1 MKTRL
6 VFLFIFIMA
15 IAIFPISL
23 SSFQKIHLDH
33 KDGLGS
39 NYIRWI
45 GQDNHGYIWVVTGTG
60 LSRFNG
66 TGFETYNTNN
76 SGLNSDEL
84 NCVIADPQNPDKV
97 WIGSRYDG
105 LYIYDYITGEI
116 TPYSGK
122 LHTNDVPH
130 LSISS
135 DNKIWVTHYHKP
147 PEKLDPSTGETER
160 LFWEAPKNFALPIW
174 CMTEDSSGKFLYI
187 GHENEGMTIVDLNT
201 KEFKNY
207 KHNPLDDKSIGG
219 NTVYSIYIDKNNYVW
234 TGTENG
240 ISIFN
245 PHSGTFKSFTH
256 NLSPS
261 SILPGAVRNIVNM
274 DQEGIWIATSQGGIS
289 IFEGDG
295 YSNENISFIN
305 LTPKIKGNPQETLY
319 STSPYVLFKDSFG
332 NKWIGYQ
339 SDGIDV
345 AGYDPPFVTQISILG
360 QSENYPSSTSVWSM
374 TTDWNGNV
382 WMAGDREIATINSNK
397 IERFHL
403 PPNTLDANT
412 PVKALYVDS
421 KNNLWIGTY
430 NAGAY
435 LMNLTDKSIKKINS
449 TDREVC
455 CFLEEESGDIL
466 IGSHKGIYRISKGRE
481 ATLEENINGKL
492 KDRYVTCLHKDKS
505 GNLLIGTFGKGIT
518 IIDGGMKDIRR
529 LTVLEGMP
537 SNTINAI
544 FEDSKGNIWIA
555 TRGGVVKTSTK
566 NYNDFKIYPISN
578 GASINIK
585 SIEEDNFGKIWMSS
599 EDGITC
605 YDPKRDSIST
615 YTRSHKAPLTAFL
628 EGSSC
633 KGEDGTLFFGSLDGI
648 TRFNPSSIND
658 YPYKNGEIRVNSILA
673 HDNDSEDHN
682 KTISIPI
689 NSDIVTLPHNYN
701 TFTLKF
707 NYIDVTKAVNTE
719 LRYNMQGV
727 NEVWS
732 AAGDSNEA
740 VYRNLKPGT
749 YRFQVSSRTFGG
761 EWSKP
766 ERLITIKIEPPIY
779 LAWWAII
786 LYIAIAILLILI
798 VIHFYKSKLNL
809 EKNLAIEKENNKN
822 NLLLNEERLVFFTNI
837 THELRTPLSLII
849 GPIEDLINDPELKD
863 KHRSRLQV
871 IRGSS
876 MRLLNLINGILEFR
890 KTETR
895 NRRLEVVSGNL
906 ANFVREIGLR
916 FKELNSNKN
925 LNIMIDVSDMENVE
939 MYYDPEMITIMLNN
953 LLGNAIKYTRK
964 GDIILS
970 LKPNEIN
977 GISYV
982 DLSVKDTGEG
992 IAQEEL
998 PHIFKRYYQARH
1010 NKKIAGTGIGLA
1022 LTKNLVDLHEAT
1034 ISVDSEK
1041 GKGSTFTIR
1050 FVRDNCYPSAL
1061 HKEATEAIE
1070 SETGFTKTETTP
1082 TPERLTLLIVEDD
1095 EDVRDYIANA
1105 FASNYNV
1112 VCAENGKDGLQKV
1125 RETLP
1130 DIVVSD
1136 IMMPEMDGIELCNA
1150 IKSDM
1155 ATSHIPVILLTAK
1168 DSMLDKE
1175 EGYNSGADS
1184 YMTKPFSAKLL
1195 QSRINNILDT
1205 RHRLSMRFIMHSA
1218 HDVVASP
1225 PQDDETPDT
1234 NQQNKNGSIDLSPL
1248 DKEFIAKLRNLVEDN
1263 IEIEDMDMPFL
1274 TDKMCMSHSTLYR
1287 KVKSITGLT
1296 PVEFTRK
1303 IKLNKAKQLLISR
1316 EVDPAEI
1323 PFLTGFNSSAY
1334 FRRVFKKEFGISPRE
1349 MLQQTKEGNNL
1360 NISNELV

>member
-6 VFLFIFIMA
+6 VFLFIFMTA
-15 IAIFPISL
+15 MTIFPTNL

-66 TGFETYNTNN
+66 TDFETFNTNN

-84 NCVIADPQNPDKV
+84 NCIIADPQNPDKV

-105 LYIYDYITGEI
+105 LYTYDYNTGKITQ
-116 TPYSGK
+116 YSGK

-160 LFWEAPKNFALPIW
+160 LFWKAPKNFALPIW
-174 CMTEDSSGKFLYI
+174 CMAEDKAGKFIYI
-187 GHENEGMTIVDLNT
+187 GHENEGMTVVDLKT
-201 KEFKNY
+201 KKFKNY
-207 KHNPLDDKSIGG
+207 KHNPLDEKSIGG
-219 NTVYSIYIDKNNYVW
+219 NTVYSIYVDKDNYIWV
-234 TGTENG
+234 GTENG

-245 PHSGTFKSFTH
+245 PRSENFISFTH
-256 NLSPS
+256 ADYPN
-261 SILPGAVRNIVNM
+261 SILPGAVRSITNM
-274 DQEGIWIATSQGGIS
+274 DSEEIWIATSQGGIS
-289 IFEGDG
+289 VFEGDSFSG
-295 YSNENISFIN
+295 GNIKFTNI
-305 LTPKIKGNPQETLY
+305 TPDTKGNPQETLY
-319 STSPYVLFKDSFG
+319 SSSPYVLFKDSFG

-345 AGYDPPFVTQISILG
+345 AGYDPPFVRQMPVLG
-360 QSENYPSSTSVWSM
+360 QSINNQTRPTVWSM
-374 TTDWNGNV
+374 TTDRKGNV
-382 WMAGDREIATINSNK
+382 WMAGEREIAIINGNK
-397 IERFHL
+397 IERIPL
-403 PPNTLDANT
+403 PKNTFYANT
-412 PVKALYVDS
+412 PVKALYADS

-430 NAGAY
+430 NSGAY
-435 LMNLTDKSIKKINS
+435 IMNLKDRNISKINS
-449 TDREVC
+449 IDREIC
-455 CFLEEESGDIL
+455 CFLEEDNSDML
-466 IGSHKGIYRISKGRE
+466 IGTHKGLYRMNNRKV
-481 ATLEENINGKL
+481 ATLEEDINNKL
-492 KDRYVTCLHKDKS
+492 KDRYVTCIHKDKS

-518 IIDGGMKDIRR
+518 IVYNQSNDTSN
-529 LTVLEGMP
+529 LNVLKGMP
-537 SNTINAI
+537 SNTINSI

-555 TRGGVVKTSTK
+555 TRGGVVKTSSK
-566 NYNDFKIYPISN
+566 NYDDFKIYPISN
-578 GASINIK
+578 GYSINIK
-585 SIEEDNFGKIWMSS
+585 SIEEDNYGKIWMSS

-605 YDPKRDSIST
+605 YDPATDSIST

-648 TRFNPSSIND
+648 AQFNPASVKD
-658 YPYKNGEIRVNSILA
+658 YPYKKGEIRVNSILA
-673 HDNDSEDHN
+673 HDNDSDDHN
-682 KTISIPI
+682 KVISIPV
-689 NSDIVTLPHNYN
+689 NSDVVTLPHNYN

-707 NYIDVTKAVNTE
+707 NYVDVTKAINTE

-727 NEVWS
+727 NDVWS
-732 AAGDSNEA
+732 ETGDSNEA

-761 EWSKP
+761 EWSQP
-766 ERLITIKIEPPIY
+766 EILITIKIEPPIY
-779 LAWWAII
+779 LTWWAIT
-786 LYIAIAILLILI
+786 LYIAISVLLIYI
-798 VIHFYKSKLNL
+798 AIHFYKSKLNL
-809 EKNLAIEKENNKN
+809 EKDLAIEKENNKN
-822 NLLLNEERLVFFTNI
+822 NNILNEERLVFFTNI

-925 LNIMIDVSDMENVE
+925 LNISIDVSDMENVE
-939 MYYDPEMITIMLNN
+939 MYYDPEMITTMLNN

-964 GDIILS
+964 GDITLS
-970 LKPNEIN
+970 LKPKEID
-977 GISYV
+977 GINYV

-992 IAQEEL
+992 IAPEEL
-998 PHIFKRYYQARH
+998 PHIFKRYYQAKH

-1022 LTKNLVDLHEAT
+1022 LTKNLVDLHAAT
-1034 ISVDSEK
+1034 IRVESEK
-1041 GKGSTFTIR
+1041 GKGSIFTIR
-1050 FVRDNCYPSAL
+1050 FVRDNSYPSAL
-1061 HKEATEAIE
+1061 HKEV
-1070 SETGFTKTETTP
+1070 TETIEAETETKNTEISA
-1082 TPERLTLLIVEDD
+1082 TPEHLTLLIVEDD

-1105 FASNYNV
+1105 FASTYNV
-1112 VCAENGKDGLQKV
+1112 VCAENGKEGLEKV

-1195 QSRINNILDT
+1195 QARINNILDT
-1205 RHRLSMRFIMHSA
+1205 RHRLSMKFIMHSE
-1218 HDVVASP
+1218 DNSVSP
-1225 PQDDETPDT
+1225 TNYEETPDAT
-1234 NQQNKNGSIDLSPL
+1234 EQQETGSIQLSTL
-1248 DKEFIAKLRNLVEDN
+1248 DKEFIARLHKLVEDN

-1303 IKLNKAKQLLISR
+1303 IKLNKAKQLLMSE

-1334 FRRVFKKEFGISPRE
+1334 FRRVFKKEFGVTPKE
-1349 MLQQTKEGNNL
+1349 MLQEKKDNRNQ
-1360 NISNELV
+1360 NITN